1 MNEGKPGLLD
11 TGRKNWVSIPDGT
24 KVRHRQEGHEG
35 FIDGLTE
42 IITGP
47 RRNPDG
53 RTQYRIDVG
62 SPQRKLAA
70 EEDLL
75 IVTDHDGLVIMGKQ
89 KVDYR
94 CYVTEQLHGM
104 FTDDRFVAAL

>member
-11 TGRKNWVSIPDGT
+11 TGKKNWVRIPDGT

-42 IITGP
+42 IITSL

-62 SPQRKLAA
+62 SPGRKLAA

-75 IVTDHDGLVIMGKQ
+75 ILTDHDGLVMMIKQ
-89 KVDYR
+89 KVEYR
-94 CYVTEQLHGM
+94 CHVTEQLHGM
-104 FTDDRFVAAL
+104 FNDDRFVKSL